1 VTGAGSFDPSA
12 KTVLASG
19 TFATFSASGSELSAG
34 KWKATEFDSFDAFD
48 GAISGEQGGSLLL

>member
-1 VTGAGSFDPSA
+1 MTGAGSFDPSA